1 MPSFFTTDA
10 AAITLFKCCVSPQ
23 TSLLILPRCWD
34 MGLLGAL
41 LGALLG
47 LKELTNQKV
56 VR

>member
-1 MPSFFTTDA
+1 MPSFFITDA
-10 AAITLFKCCVSPQ
+10 AAITLFKCCVPPQ

-41 LGALLG
+41 LG